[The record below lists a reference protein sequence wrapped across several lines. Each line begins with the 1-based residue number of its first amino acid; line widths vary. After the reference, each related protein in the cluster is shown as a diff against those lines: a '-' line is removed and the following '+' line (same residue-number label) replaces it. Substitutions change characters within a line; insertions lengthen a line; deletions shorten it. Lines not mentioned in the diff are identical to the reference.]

1 MQKRSVFS
9 ALALSVLPVAAVAA
23 LSALLTDA
31 NGAWY
36 LSLRKPAFTPPDWA
50 FPLAWGVVYVCAIA
64 ASYLLLRDGA
74 PLSPAVPGLLIAVG
88 ALNVLWTAVFFRL
101 HAMLAACAVL
111 LALLCALAW
120 LMGLLGAP
128 RRASMLLLLPHL
140 LWGLFAL
147 ALNVGILL
155 LNAA

>member
-1 MQKRSVFS
+1 MKIRSMLS

-23 LSALLTDA
+23 ISALLTDA

-36 LSLRKPAFTPPDWA
+36 LSLRKPVFTPPDWV
-50 FPLAWGVVYVCAIA
+50 FPLAWGVVYVCAM
-64 ASYLLLRDGA
+64 ASLYLLLRSGA
-74 PLSPAVPGLLIAVG
+74 PRSPAVIGLLIAVG

-101 HAMLAACAVL
+101 HALMAACAVL
-111 LALLCALAW
+111 LALLAALGV
-120 LMGLLGAP
+120 LISLLGSA
-128 RRASMLLLLPHL
+128 RRASALLLQPHL

-147 ALNVGILL
+147 LLNVGILL

>member
-1 MQKRSVFS
+1 MKIRSMLS

-23 LSALLTDA
+23 ISALLTDA

-36 LSLRKPAFTPPDWA
+36 LSLRKPVFTPPDWV
-50 FPLAWGVVYVCAIA
+50 FPLAWGVVYVAMA
-64 ASYLLLRDGA
+64 ALYLLLRSGA
-74 PLSPAVPGLLIAVG
+74 PRSPAVIGLLIAVG

-101 HAMLAACAVL
+101 HALMAACAVL
-111 LALLCALAW
+111 LALLAALGV
-120 LMGLLGAP
+120 LISLLGSA
-128 RRASMLLLLPHL
+128 RRASALLLQPHL

-147 ALNVGILL
+147 LLNVGILL

>member
-50 FPLAWGVVYVCAIA
+50 FPLAWGVVYVCAM
-64 ASYLLLRDGA
+64 ASIYLLLRDGA

-101 HAMLAACAVL
+101 HALLAACIVL
-111 LALLCALAW
+111 LALLAALGG
-120 LMGLLGAP
+120 LIGLLGPAH
-128 RRASMLLLLPHL
+128 RASALLLLPHL

-147 ALNVGILL
+147 LLNVSILL
-155 LNAA
+155 LNAS

>member
-9 ALALSVLPVAAVAA
+9 ALALSVL
-23 LSALLTDA
+23 TDA
-31 NGAWY
+31 TGAWY

-64 ASYLLLRDGA
+64 AIYLLLRDGA

-88 ALNVLWTAVFFRL
+88 ALNALWTAVFFRL
-101 HAMLAACAVL
+101 HALLAACAVL